1 MFNFAPLIL
10 RFMKQLGRS
19 LLLTLLA
26 PMLLAQESDPNH
38 FRVLEVRGH
47 SGTHLYTG
55 EALKEVLQNGY
66 GAAQVRYGWQSSDA
80 GGWQSSYQ
88 YPIYGLGWY
97 TAFIGDPEVLG
108 TPGAF
113 FGFVSFPLYQYRRHR
128 MFLEPSLGLSYDFEP
143 YNPETNVHNDAI
155 GSRFNVYFALN
166 LGAAYRLNREMDLV
180 YGLDLTHFSNGRT
193 FRPNKGLN
201 LAGLNLG
208 FRYHF
213 NKQQNLVDNRLHPE
227 TILPVRP
234 NPQVFLKAE
243 PLHVAEFLVYGAGGV
258 VQNDEDK
265 GTDKQYVTFSS
276 FVEYRYHFNSKSAVV
291 VGLDGFY
298 DNSLRASYPNKPH
311 HFYGTHL
318 GYDYSFWLLSFRMQA
333 GTYLHSRGHDYKG
346 AYFFRPALQL
356 RPGKSWFVQVGL
368 KTQAGFKADWVEYGL
383 GLRLPR

>member
-1 MFNFAPLIL
+1 
-10 RFMKQLGRS
+10 MKQLGRS

-213 NKQQNLVDNRLHPE
+213 N
-227 TILPVRP
+227 
-234 NPQVFLKAE
+234 
-243 PLHVAEFLVYGAGGV
+243 
-258 VQNDEDK
+258 
-265 GTDKQYVTFSS
+265 
-276 FVEYRYHFNSKSAVV
+276 SKSAVV

>member
-1 MFNFAPLIL
+1 
-10 RFMKQLGRS
+10 
-19 LLLTLLA
+19 
-26 PMLLAQESDPNH
+26 
-38 FRVLEVRGH
+38 
-47 SGTHLYTG
+47 
-55 EALKEVLQNGY
+55 
-66 GAAQVRYGWQSSDA
+66 
-80 GGWQSSYQ
+80 
-88 YPIYGLGWY
+88 
-97 TAFIGDPEVLG
+97 
-108 TPGAF
+108 
-113 FGFVSFPLYQYRRHR
+113 

-213 NKQQNLVDNRLHPE
+213 NK
-227 TILPVRP
+227 
-234 NPQVFLKAE
+234 
-243 PLHVAEFLVYGAGGV
+243 
-258 VQNDEDK
+258 
-265 GTDKQYVTFSS
+265 
-276 FVEYRYHFNSKSAVV
+276 
-291 VGLDGFY
+291 
-298 DNSLRASYPNKPH
+298 PH